1 MGNGMY
7 GLSMMKTRRTKPRV
21 VLEAPHYSNT
31 DTTQPR
37 VTFANKRTGN
47 ESFKAR
53 PQMTDVGNV
62 HATDI
67 YQGGTVASRYQRT
80 QSNRLGSNLSV
91 NDSFT
96 SVRSTASGPVDGV
109 WEPTL
114 NPYDGTNNLYENETN
129 RITQNG
135 DVNLNALSFN
145 RYVGFTE
152 RDYRYGTRIDNGLAK
167 VDEI

>member
-7 GLSMMKTRRTKPRV
+7 GMSMMKTRRTKPRV
-21 VLEAPHYSNT
+21 VLEAPQQSNT
-31 DTTQPR
+31 DTAQPK
-37 VTFANKRTGN
+37 VTFANKRTGID
-47 ESFKAR
+47 SFKAR
-53 PQMTDVGNV
+53 PQMTDIGNV

-67 YQGGTVASRYQRT
+67 YQGGKVRYQRS
-80 QSNRLGSNLSV
+80 QSNRIDSNISV

-96 SVRSTASGPVDGV
+96 SIRSTASGPVDGV

-114 NPYDGTNNLYENETN
+114 DPYDGTSNTYETQAN

-152 RDYRYGTRIDNGLAK
+152 RDYRYGTRIDNGLAR